1 VVTQQ
6 GLSFPRFETQTC
18 AAEVTLDQRSPS
30 DFSHVYFTQKGLFD
44 SLLTMVEA
52 KRSAYLAHNNF
63 AKRFKVLTAVLLM
76 MQMLWDVMQC
86 HCTSGS

>member
-6 GLSFPRFETQTC
+6 GLSLSRSETQPC

-30 DFSHVYFTQKGLFD
+30 DFNHLYFTQKALFD
-44 SLLTMVEA
+44 SLLALVEA
-52 KRSAYLAHNNF
+52 KISASLIHKNF

-76 MQMLWDVMQC
+76 MQVL
-86 HCTSGS
+86 